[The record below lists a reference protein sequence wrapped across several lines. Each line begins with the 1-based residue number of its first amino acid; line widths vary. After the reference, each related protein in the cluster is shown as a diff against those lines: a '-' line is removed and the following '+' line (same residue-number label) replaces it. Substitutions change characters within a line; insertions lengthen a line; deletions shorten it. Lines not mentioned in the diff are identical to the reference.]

1 MSGGDVLTLEKL
13 VNHETGSDEKRKLG
27 WKGDEEPQLLKS
39 LFVSFEM
46 KVSER
51 VRVRE
56 KEAQNLRV
64 CVSASEREREKET
77 ENLCVS
83 VCE

>member
-51 VRVRE
+51 ERKRICVCVCLRVRE
-56 KEAQNLRV
+56 
-64 CVSASEREREKET
+64 RERDREF
-77 ENLCVS
+77 
-83 VCE
+83 VCERL

>member
-46 KVSER
+46 KASER

-56 KEAQNLRV
+56 KEKETQNLRV
-64 CVSASEREREKET
+64 CVYTRERPQDG
-77 ENLCVS
+77 
-83 VCE
+83 